1 MPGPIRKRDA
11 ERRRRNKDGAETLV
25 VNLDETLAE
34 EIEIPAPPLIREVKN
49 DETGEMEELD
59 EPISEWHPVAENWY
73 LSLTKSG
80 QAIFYEASDWSMA
93 YLLADQIHQALQ
105 PRPVQT
111 GTDDDGKPTY
121 TYMVVPMPGSTLNA
135 IIKGSSM
142 LMAMEG
148 ARRQLRIEL
157 DRKKRRDAA
166 IEGDGVVVSIT
177 QNRAD
182 VFKRG
187 ARG

>member
-1 MPGPIRKRDA
+1 MPGPIPKRSA
-11 ERRRRNKDGAETLV
+11 ERRRRNKDGADVLII
-25 VNLDETLAE
+25 NLDETLAE
-34 EIEIPAPPLIREVKN
+34 EIEIPAPPLVYTRKN
-49 DETGEMEELD
+49 EDTGEEEELA
-59 EPISEWHPVAENWY
+59 EPEAVWHATAEAWY
-73 LSLTKSG
+73 LSLTRSG
-80 QAIFYEASDWSMA
+80 QAIFYEASDWAMA
-93 YLLADQIHQALQ
+93 YMLAEQIHQALQ

-111 GTDDDGKPTY
+111 GTDDEGKPTY

-157 DRKKRRDAA
+157 DRKKRRDAMV
-166 IEGDGVVVSIT
+166 EGDGVVVSIT